1 MSPKQCVDSIRAED
15 GMYINGC
22 KGNVSI
28 SRSIMCSI
36 LNFYDQSMSLHFFFY
51 QTLLKM
57 NTYRF
62 LVRERK
68 YKNELTCR
76 SDVIL

>member
-36 LNFYDQSMSLHFFFY
+36 LNFYDQSMSLHFF
-51 QTLLKM
+51 LP
-57 NTYRF
+57 NTP
-62 LVRERK
+62 
-68 YKNELTCR
+68 KNEYIQIPR
-76 SDVIL
+76 KGKEV